1 MFSFARGSLVYGYA
15 AYQSAFPTRERGWSP
30 MGRKRLF
37 KVIIFVIMLTAV
49 LILLAWIAPKAM

>member
-1 MFSFARGSLVYGYA
+1 
-15 AYQSAFPTRERGWSP
+15 

-49 LILLAWIAPKAM
+49 LILLAWITPTAT